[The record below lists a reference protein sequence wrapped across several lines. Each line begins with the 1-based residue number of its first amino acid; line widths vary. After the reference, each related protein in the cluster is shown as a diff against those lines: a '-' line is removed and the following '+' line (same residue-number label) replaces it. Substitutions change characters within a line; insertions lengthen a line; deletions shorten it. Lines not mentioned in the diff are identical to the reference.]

1 MPTRQELQLLQALPL
16 ELKIMKTK
24 QRIREWVARFG
35 VDGVYVS
42 FSGGK
47 DSTVLLHIVREL
59 YPEVE
64 AVFVDTGLE
73 YPEIRKFV
81 KGFENVTW
89 LRPKMRFDEVIKKY
103 GYPIVSKEVADCI
116 QGARNGQIRRI
127 KRLNGTLQDKKGN
140 LSMFNCANW
149 KPLFY
154 LPFKISDRCCV
165 IMKKEPVKKYEKKTG
180 KVGITG
186 QMAEES
192 YLRLKRWLQVGC
204 NAFNAK
210 RPISNP
216 LSFWTNQDILQ
227 YIKENSLQISS
238 IYGEIVD
245 SEFLKNGQLCFE
257 GCETWKT
264 TGADRTGCIF
274 CLFGMHLEKDET
286 RLQRL
291 HRTHP
296 KLYDYCMNGGE
307 FVDGNW
313 QPNKKGLG
321 TKFVCDEVNRV
332 MGKELLRY

>member
-1 MPTRQELQLLQALPL
+1 MPTRTELKMLQALPL
-16 ELKIMKTK
+16 EIKILKTH
-24 QRIREWVARFG
+24 QRIREWINYYG
-35 VDGVYVS
+35 VDGVYIS

-47 DSTVLLHIVREL
+47 DSTVLLDIVRGL
-59 YPEVE
+59 YPTIE

-73 YPEIRKFV
+73 YPEIRQFV
-81 KGFENVTW
+81 KGFENVIW

-103 GYPIVSKEVADCI
+103 GYPIISKEVADCI
-116 QGARNGQIRRI
+116 QGARKGQLYRI
-127 KRLNGTLQDKKGN
+127 ERLNGTLKDKAGN
-140 LSMFNCANW
+140 LSMFNHQKW
-149 KPLFY
+149 KPLLD
-154 LPFKISDRCCV
+154 LPCKISHYCCN
-165 IMKKEPVKKYEKKTG
+165 IMKKEPVKKYEKLTG

-186 QMAEES
+186 QIAEES
-192 YLRLKRWLQVGC
+192 ILRQTKWLQAGC
-204 NAFNAK
+204 NGFMMK
-210 RPISNP
+210 SPISSP

-245 SEFLKNGQLCFE
+245 SEFLKNGQLCCE

-264 TGADRTGCIF
+264 TGAERTGCIF
-274 CLFGMHLEKDET
+274 CLFGMHLEKGET

-313 QPNKKGLG
+313 QPNQQGLG
-321 TKFVCDEVNRV
+321 MRYVCDEVNRV
-332 MGKELLRY
+332 MGKELLKY

>member
-1 MPTRQELQLLQALPL
+1 MPTRNELKILQALPL
-16 ELKIMKTK
+16 EMKVLKTK
-24 QRIREWVARFG
+24 QRIREWVQHYG
-35 VDGVYVS
+35 TDGVYVS

-59 YPEVE
+59 YPDIE

-73 YPEIRKFV
+73 YPEIRQFV

-89 LRPKMRFDEVIKKY
+89 LRPKIRFDEVIKKY
-103 GYPIVSKEVADCI
+103 GYPVISKEISQAI
-116 QGARNGQIRRI
+116 YEAR
-127 KRLNGTLQDKKGN
+127 KKPDGVQNKKFTNEYYEKTAFYDLSRWIPVRN
-140 LSMFNCANW
+140 LTHI
-149 KPLFY
+149 P
-154 LPFKISDRCCV
+154 ISHKCCNV
-165 IMKKEPVKKYEKKTG
+165 MKKAPFMNYAKQSYKFP
-180 KVGITG
+180 ITG

-192 YLRLKRWLQVGC
+192 FLRLKRWLQVGC

-227 YIKENSLQISS
+227 YIHDNNIEIASV
-238 IYGEIVD
+238 YGEVKD
-245 SEFLKNGQLCFE
+245 SNYLSGQMCIE

-264 TGADRTGCIF
+264 TGCERTGCVF
-274 CLFGMHLEKDET
+274 CLFGMHLEKGET

-313 QPNKKGLG
+313 QPNQQGLG
-321 TKFVCDEVNRV
+321 MRYVCDEVNRV

>member
-24 QRIREWVARFG
+24 QRIREWVQRFG

-59 YPEVE
+59 YPDIE

-73 YPEIRKFV
+73 YPEIRQFV

-89 LRPKMRFDEVIKKY
+89 LRPKMNFVEVIKKY
-103 GYPIVSKEVADCI
+103 GYPIISKEVAECI
-116 QGARNGQIRRI
+116 QGARKGQSYRI
-127 KRLNGTLQDKKGN
+127 EKLNGTLKDNEGN

-149 KPLFY
+149 KPLLY
-154 LPFKISDRCCV
+154 LPFKISHKCCD
-165 IMKKEPVKKYEKKTG
+165 IMKKEPFKKYEKKTG
-180 KVGITG
+180 EVGITG

-192 YLRLKRWLQVGC
+192 FLRLSKWLQAGC

-227 YIKENSLQISS
+227 YILDNNIEIASV
-238 IYGEIVD
+238 YGEIED
-245 SEFLKNGQLCFE
+245 SNYLSGQMCIE
-257 GCETWKT
+257 GCEKWKT
-264 TGADRTGCIF
+264 TGCERTGCVF
-274 CLFGMHLEKDET
+274 CLFGMHLEKGET

-321 TKFVCDEVNRV
+321 MRYVCDEVNRV
-332 MGKELLRY
+332 MGKELLKY

>member
-1 MPTRQELQLLQALPL
+1 MPTRNELKILQALPL
-16 ELKIMKTK
+16 EMKVLKTK
-24 QRIREWVARFG
+24 QRIREWVQHFG
-35 VDGVYVS
+35 TDGVYVS

-59 YPEVE
+59 YPDIE

-103 GYPIVSKEVADCI
+103 GYPVISKRVAGYVGSA
-116 QGARNGQIRRI
+116 QRNPLCKRAQYLKGEI
-127 KRLNGTLQDKKGN
+127 KNSLYGNGKY
-140 LSMFNCANW
+140 A
-149 KPLFY
+149 Y
-154 LPFKISDRCCV
+154 LIDAPFKISESCCNV
-165 IMKKEPVKKYEKKTG
+165 MKKQPMKKFVKDTG
-180 KVGITG
+180 KHPIIGTMASESISRTITW
-186 QMAEES
+186 Q
-192 YLRLKRWLQVGC
+192 KQGC
-204 NAFNAK
+204 NAFEK
-210 RPISNP
+210 SDPTSQP

-264 TGADRTGCIF
+264 TGAERTGCIF
-274 CLFGMHLEKDET
+274 CLFGMHLEKGET

-296 KLYDYCMNGGE
+296 KLYDYCMYGGE
-307 FVDGNW
+307 FVDGLW

-321 TKFVCDEVNRV
+321 MKFVCDEVNRV